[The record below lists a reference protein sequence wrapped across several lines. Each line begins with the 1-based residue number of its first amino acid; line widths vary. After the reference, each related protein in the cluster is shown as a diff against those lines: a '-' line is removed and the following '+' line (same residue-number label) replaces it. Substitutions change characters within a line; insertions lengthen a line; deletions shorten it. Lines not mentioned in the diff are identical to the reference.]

1 MPKIIFLCNNVFM
14 MKLDDIKTTNAF
26 DYKYLL
32 KRIYPY
38 IKPVMFRIIIA
49 FLLAIPLGLLDGATA
64 FVLKPYIDVVV
75 NGDTLVYFNY
85 TLTRDVLSVII
96 PPGIVVFATTQ
107 GVLRYLNTYLSDW
120 VSLNI
125 ANNVKIDLFK
135 KLVNLDSKFFDDN
148 SSGLVISRFL
158 SDPDIASKQLINS
171 IKTLITSFVS
181 ALGLVFVLI
190 YNSWELAV
198 VGVVVLVCA
207 FLPMTFLRKKI
218 KEVSNKTTVVGGN
231 IATSFNETY
240 KGNKVVTGY
249 NLQQN
254 EFEKV
259 RKLIRE
265 TFDLQISLTKR
276 TGWLSPI
283 MYIIAS
289 LGIAFVMLVGNHLI
303 ETSRLTTGSFASFIT
318 SLLLLYKPVK
328 TLGQDL
334 TNIQGIFVAINRVFE
349 LFDFKSRIKDN
360 GKKELD
366 FIPSDIEFRDV
377 CFSYDENKEI
387 LHNISFNVK
396 KGETI
401 ALVGS
406 SGCGKSSLVNLLPRF
421 YDITK
426 GQILFDGVDIRDF
439 TLKSLRNSI
448 SQVFQDNFLFNGTI
462 RENILIGN
470 NSATNEEINT
480 VIEASCL
487 SDFVFN
493 QEQGLDSLITEGG
506 SSLSGG
512 QRQRIAIARAMI
524 KNAPVVVLDEAT
536 SALDSKSE
544 KVVQK
549 ALDNLTKDKTVFVIA
564 HRLSTIFNADK
575 IFVIDNGRI
584 IESGTHEELI
594 KLEDGKYRNLY
605 NLQFKNQEKVL
616 DNIN

>member
-1 MPKIIFLCNNVFM
+1 M
-14 MKLDDIKTTNAF
+14 MKLDDIKTTSAF
-26 DYKYLL
+26 NYKYLL

-38 IKPVMFRIIIA
+38 IKPAMFRIIIA
-49 FLLAIPLGLLDGATA
+49 FTLAIPLGLLDGATA

-85 TLTRDVLSVII
+85 TLTRDILSVII
-96 PPGIVVFATTQ
+96 PPGIVIFAATQ
-107 GVLRYLNTYLSDW
+107 GILRYLNTYLSDW
-120 VSLNI
+120 ISLKI
-125 ANNVKIDLFK
+125 ANSVKVDLFG
-135 KLVNLDSKFFDDN
+135 KLITLDSKFFDDN

-158 SDPDIASKQLINS
+158 NDPDIASKQLINS

-198 VGVVVLVCA
+198 VGVLVLVCA

-218 KEVSNKTTVVGGN
+218 KEVSNKSTVVGGN

-240 KGNKVVTGY
+240 KGNKVIAGY
-249 NLQQN
+249 NLQKS

-259 RKLIRE
+259 KTLIKE
-265 TFDLQISLTKR
+265 TFNLQISLTKR

-334 TNIQGIFVAINRVFE
+334 TNIQGIFVAINRVFD
-349 LFDFKSRIKDN
+349 LFDFKSRIIDE
-360 GKKELD
+360 GKKELN
-366 FIPSDIEFRDV
+366 FNPSVIEFCNV
-377 CFSYDENKEI
+377 SFSYDENKEV
-387 LHNISFNVK
+387 LHNISFSVK

-401 ALVGS
+401 ALVGA

-421 YDITK
+421 YDASC
-426 GQILFDGVDIRDF
+426 GQILFDGINIKDF
-439 TLKSLRNSI
+439 TLTSLRNSI
-448 SQVFQDNFLFNGTI
+448 SQVFQDNFLFSGTI
-462 RENILIGN
+462 KDNILIGKSDAADSMI
-470 NSATNEEINT
+470 NS
-480 VIEASCL
+480 VITASHL
-487 SDFVFN
+487 DEFIMN
-493 QEQGLDSLITEGG
+493 QPNGLDSLITEGG
-506 SSLSGG
+506 ASLSGG

-524 KNAPVVVLDEAT
+524 KNAPIVVLDEAT

-544 KVVQK
+544 KIVQK
-549 ALDNLTKDKTVFVIA
+549 ALDNLMQDKTVFVIA

-575 IFVIDNGRI
+575 IFVMDEGRI

-594 KLEDGKYRNLY
+594 RIEDGKYRNLY